1 LVDGGA
7 GGGVGGGAA
16 AANCRGDIASQI
28 HDDQQSSRS
37 SCSTNSTTADEDD
50 DFQVRAR
57 SVDCPPAAGSQIEEA
72 STARGARVSS
82 SPNLEQ
88 NSDHEID
95 DDDEMKLIVHI

>member
-1 LVDGGA
+1 MNLKQERVMKTFF
-7 GGGVGGGAA
+7 VHF
-16 AANCRGDIASQI
+16 I
-28 HDDQQSSRS
+28 SSRS

-57 SVDCPPAAGSQIEEA
+57 SVDCRTAPCPPAAGSQEA

-95 DDDEMKLIVHI
+95 DDDDEMKLIVHI

>member
-1 LVDGGA
+1 MKIFFVHF
-7 GGGVGGGAA
+7 V
-16 AANCRGDIASQI
+16 
-28 HDDQQSSRS
+28 SSRS

-57 SVDCPPAAGSQIEEA
+57 SVDCRTALCPPAAGSQMAEA